1 MQLNG
6 RIDGTMSLKNVD
18 FYYFSGTGNTLLIVK
33 KMEHTFSQNGVKVNL
48 YRIEDSKPDDV
59 NLEHTIGLG
68 FPIAELST
76 YDFVWN
82 FIKSL
87 PETRETHI
95 FMVATF
101 GGISGGVV
109 GSIRK
114 ILIKKGYTPIGAEEI
129 IMPPNIFY
137 IQNEKI
143 CSAKVE
149 KGIKKAEEY
158 SMALMSGKS
167 KWDRGSV
174 FSNVAYYISMAGLK
188 LTEASVNQKLIHMRT
203 DNEKC
208 TKCGMCVKLCPVGNI
223 DIKKEY
229 PEHGFRCRYCLRCT
243 SFCPTKAISC
253 PINYKGKT
261 YKAVKVKEFLK

>member
-1 MQLNG
+1 VQLNG
-6 RIDGTMSLKNVD
+6 RIDGSMNLKTVD

-33 KMEHTFSQNGVKVNL
+33 KMEYTFSQNGVKVNL

-82 FIKSL
+82 FVKLL
-87 PETRETHI
+87 PEALGTNI

-109 GSIRK
+109 GSMRK

-137 IQNEKI
+137 I
-143 CSAKVE
+143 
-149 KGIKKAEEY
+149 
-158 SMALMSGKS
+158 
-167 KWDRGSV
+167 
-174 FSNVAYYISMAGLK
+174 
-188 LTEASVNQKLIHMRT
+188 
-203 DNEKC
+203 
-208 TKCGMCVKLCPVGNI
+208 
-223 DIKKEY
+223 
-229 PEHGFRCRYCLRCT
+229 
-243 SFCPTKAISC
+243 
-253 PINYKGKT
+253 
-261 YKAVKVKEFLK
+261 